1 MVTNE
6 GICKIN
12 PGQTKS
18 NITEKDIFKEMII
31 GYCPRSDN

>member
-1 MVTNE
+1 MVMNE

-18 NITEKDIFKEMII
+18 NITEKDTFKEMII
-31 GYCPRSDN
+31 SYCPCSDN